1 MKICIDVRKYFDFG
15 IGTYLRNIID
25 QFAKISSPHQF
36 FLLAAPGDIDN
47 LPKFPGNFSVIKESA
62 GKYSI
67 REHLTIP
74 AKLRKLEVDLYH
86 SPHYVVPLVKAKPTL
101 TVISDLIHLRFK
113 ANLKRA
119 GAYTYAKFMI
129 KHALKSSDSVVTI
142 SEWSKND
149 ILKMCNF
156 QRSDINVIY
165 GAVDDRF
172 HKIIDD
178 KILRAVFEKVD
189 IPDQYILYTG
199 AFKEHKNIARLIQAF
214 SRLKRKQ
221 CPFLILAGDRLEKY
235 KHLQALIN
243 ELDLQKNIIN
253 PGWLNLEEFNALY
266 SSAAAFIFPSLYEGF
281 GLSPLEAMKCRTP
294 VVSSD
299 AACMP
304 EILGEAALY
313 FDPYSVEDIAAKI
326 GDILRDDKLR
336 GELIEEGAAQVQKYS
351 WRRSANKFLEL
362 YENI

>member
-1 MKICIDVRKYFDFG
+1 MKICIDARKYFDFG

-25 QFAKISSPHQF
+25 QFVKINNPHQF
-36 FLLAAPGDIDN
+36 FLLAAPGDIEN
-47 LPKFPGNFSVIKESA
+47 LPKFPENFSVVKESA

-67 REHLTIP
+67 REHLAIP

-101 TVISDLIHLRFK
+101 TVISDLIPLRFK

-149 ILKMCNF
+149 ILQLGDFRK
-156 QRSDINVIY
+156 SDINVIY

-172 HKIIDD
+172 KKIRDD
-178 KILRAVFEKVD
+178 AILGAVFEK
-189 IPDQYILYTG
+189 IGIRDQYILYTG
-199 AFKEHKNIARLIQAF
+199 AFKEHKNIGRLIQAF
-214 SRLKRKQ
+214 SRIKRPQ
-221 CPFLILAGDRLEKY
+221 CQFLILAGDRLEKY
-235 KHLQALIN
+235 KHLQALIK
-243 ELDLQKNIIN
+243 ELGLQKNIIN
-253 PGWLNLEEFNALY
+253 PGWFNLEEFIALY
-266 SSAAAFIFPSLYEGF
+266 SGAAAFVFPSLYEGF

-294 VVSSD
+294 VVSSE

-313 FDPYSVEDIAAKI
+313 FDPYSVEDMAAKI
-326 GDILRDDKLR
+326 RDVLGDNELRR
-336 GELIEEGAAQVQKYS
+336 GLIEAGAAQVQKYS
-351 WRRSANKFLEL
+351 WRRSANKYLEL

>member
-1 MKICIDVRKYFDFG
+1 
-15 IGTYLRNIID
+15 
-25 QFAKISSPHQF
+25 
-36 FLLAAPGDIDN
+36 LAAPGDIKN
-47 LPKFPGNFSVIKESA
+47 LPKFPGNISVIKESA

-67 REHLTIP
+67 QEHLTIP
-74 AKLRKLEVDLYH
+74 AKLRKLKVDLYH
-86 SPHYVVPLVKAKPTL
+86 SPHYVVPLVKTKPTL

-119 GAYTYAKFMI
+119 GAYNYAKFMI
-129 KHALKSSDSVVTI
+129 KHALKSSDCIVTI
-142 SEWSKND
+142 SQWSKTD
-149 ILKMCNF
+149 ILQLCNF
-156 QRSDINVIY
+156 QKSDINVIY

-172 HKIIDD
+172 QKITDD
-178 KILRAVFEKVD
+178 AILRAVFEKVD

-199 AFKEHKNIARLIQAF
+199 SFKEHKNIARLIQAF

-221 CPFLILAGDRLEKY
+221 CPFLILAGDRIEKY

-253 PGWLNLEEFNALY
+253 PGWLNLEEFIALY
-266 SSAAAFIFPSLYEGF
+266 SGAAAFVFPSLYEGF

-313 FDPYSVEDIAAKI
+313 FDPYSVEDMAGKI
-326 GDILRDDKLR
+326 RDVLGDNKLR
-336 GELIEEGAAQVQKYS
+336 RALIEEGAAQVQKYS
-351 WRRSANKFLEL
+351 WRRSANKYLEL